1 MTSKLNILENS
12 NNNAEKSFQREPATE
27 DKTRNRWNTQ
37 QNVEN
42 YNSLTIFEVPPS
54 LLLDVGCQ

>member
-12 NNNAEKSFQREPATE
+12 NNNAEKSFQREPATH
-27 DKTRNRWNTQ
+27 DKTRNSWNTQ

-42 YNSLTIFEVPPS
+42 YNSFTIFEVPPS